1 MMILEAELRL
11 VNTVFVALFGLCIG
25 SFLNVAIVRLPK
37 ELSLWGRS
45 RCPQC
50 KQVIRWYDN
59 IPLLSYIFLR
69 GSCRWCK
76 KPISFR
82 YWIVEFITGVFFV
95 LLYLK
100 FGWNFYWLKFSFL
113 FSLLVLTSVIDIDY
127 HSVPSGICPLGII
140 AGLFLGLHE
149 GLYRGSMQVFAFYV
163 QGMIVGAG
171 VVYLLKLFGD
181 EGLAI
186 YLKWRKMDN
195 IEGETES
202 LGLGDVDFMAMIG
215 AFLGWKL
222 TVLAF
227 FITPFI
233 AMLYGIFAIV
243 FKKSHLIPYVPYL
256 SVGVIVAFIWGNQLI
271 GMIMKG
277 LYL

>member
-1 MMILEAELRL
+1 MSIESGIQMI
-11 VNTVFVALFGLCIG
+11 NTVFVALFGLCIG
-25 SFLNVAIVRLPK
+25 SFLNVAILRLPK
-37 ELSLWGRS
+37 EQSLWGRS

-50 KQVIRWYDN
+50 NQMIHWYDN
-59 IPLLSYIFLR
+59 VPLLSYLFLR
-69 GSCRWCK
+69 GLCRVCK
-76 KPISFR
+76 RPISFR
-82 YWIVEFITGVFFV
+82 YFVVEALTGIFFV
-95 LLYLK
+95 LLYLR

-113 FSLLVLTSVIDIDY
+113 FSLLALTSFIDIDY
-127 HSVPSGICPLGII
+127 HSVPSEICPLGII
-140 AGLFLGLHE
+140 AGLSFGLHE
-149 GLYRGSMQVFAFYV
+149 GLYRGSLPLFTFYV
-163 QGMIVGAG
+163 QGMVVGAG

-186 YLKWRKMDN
+186 YLKWRKLDS

-202 LGLGDVDFMAMIG
+202 LGLGDVDFMAMVG

-233 AMLYGIFAIV
+233 AMLYGIIAIV

-256 SVGVIVAFIWGNQLI
+256 SVGVIAAFIWGDRLI

-277 LYL
+277 FYL